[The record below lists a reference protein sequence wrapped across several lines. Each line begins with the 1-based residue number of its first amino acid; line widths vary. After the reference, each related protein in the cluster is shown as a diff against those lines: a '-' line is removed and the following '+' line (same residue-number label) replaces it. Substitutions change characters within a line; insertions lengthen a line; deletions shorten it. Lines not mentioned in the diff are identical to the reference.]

1 VLSWIKTNTSKAG
14 TSPAD
19 PAAADGTGTRTDGT
33 GTLSA
38 FTENRLKTVLSGI
51 WTSGGKPNVIMT
63 GAFNKQAFS
72 TFTGRSTPIEK
83 SESKKIVAAVDAY
96 ESDFGTLKVV
106 PNRFMRAR
114 DVLALE
120 MEKWAVAF
128 LKGRNMTS
136 IPLAP
141 TGDSQKRMVVS
152 EYTLVA
158 RNEKSSGGVFDN
170 TSS

>member
-1 VLSWIKTNTSKAG
+1 MARG
-14 TSPAD
+14 QMRRAD
-19 PAAADGTGTRTDGT
+19 FMHEIAEMTR
-33 GTLSA
+33 
-38 FTENRLKTVLSGI
+38 E
-51 WTSGGKPNVIMT
+51 
-63 GAFNKQAFS
+63 
-72 TFTGRSTPIEK
+72 
-83 SESKKIVAAVDAY
+83 IVAKAKRH
-96 ESDFGTLKVV
+96 ESDTVPGDFGTLKVV

-141 TGDSQKRMVVS
+141 TGDSQKRMIVS